1 MEIAEIKNA
10 INSVRTQIKE
20 IDQEIIELENRC
32 AEIVELPLPY
42 LDFRDWAL
50 SQYGDIGE
58 KFHDEFRRTIIAP
71 SNSTMTNVYMAPR
84 EGHTTLAD
92 LKPYLVASATR
103 DLSVWRLPPQ
113 GVACTE
119 SFFHLLFAD
128 QIKAKLEEVFDAQL
142 KSIWPVNVGLPRA
155 QRIAELT
162 LLEDR
167 IAELTETRNR
177 IATALSGTVQ

>member
-1 MEIAEIKNA
+1 MEIADIKTA

-71 SNSTMTNVYMAPR
+71 SNSTMKNVYMAPR

-92 LKPYLVASATR
+92 FEAVFGGQCQTR
-103 DLSVWRLPPQ
+103 FERMAFAPQ

-155 QRIAELT
+155 ERIAELT

-167 IAELTETRNR
+167 ITELTETRNR
-177 IATALSGTVQ
+177 IATALSGMVQ